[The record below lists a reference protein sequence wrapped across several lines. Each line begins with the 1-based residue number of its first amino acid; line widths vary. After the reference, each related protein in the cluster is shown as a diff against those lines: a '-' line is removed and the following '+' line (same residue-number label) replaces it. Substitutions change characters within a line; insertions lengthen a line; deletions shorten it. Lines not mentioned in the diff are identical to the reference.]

1 MRWRIWL
8 FLVSKNEAKSEAPV
22 IPSVLVACSEGARI
36 DRAHH
41 FFGVG
46 GGGGGGG
53 ESYKYQPPWL
63 VEDEKKKKHRLKHP
77 KVVPKNKI
85 WTKI

>member
-22 IPSVLVACSEGARI
+22 IPSVLVACSEGGRF

-41 FFGVG
+41 FFD
-46 GGGGGGG
+46 
-53 ESYKYQPPWL
+53 PPPYFL
-63 VEDEKKKKHRLKHP
+63 TPPCVF
-77 KVVPKNKI
+77 
-85 WTKI
+85 